1 MIFEKSSPSSPH
13 DPCFC
18 EPSHENIGGKSI
30 IFVQFLKSKIQRN
43 TLIYK
48 AGTRFLWGTK
58 KFPKNTP
65 KNRIDSRNENT
76 HLNNTKFVLCFKGVN
91 HRILTAG
98 SAATSTS
105 QQMELICTVC
115 NFGCGILMWSCLIF

>member
-18 EPSHENIGGKSI
+18 DLVHGNIGGKSI
-30 IFVQFLKSKIQRN
+30 IFVQFLKSKNQRN

-76 HLNNTKFVLCFKGVN
+76 PLNNTMFVLCV
-91 HRILTAG
+91 
-98 SAATSTS
+98 
-105 QQMELICTVC
+105 
-115 NFGCGILMWSCLIF
+115 